1 MCHHGAPRMYVY
13 LYLFSFALGG
23 ILLLA
28 SILLGDKDGG
38 AHDADGGAD
47 GGAGGG
53 ADADADT
60 ETGGSQGIDHG
71 VADAHGSIAGLF
83 TAFLSLRFWMF
94 FLAFFGLTGLALDG
108 LDLVESSVV
117 ALALS
122 LGMGLLTGQV
132 TVAVFRSL
140 SASETSTAA
149 GAHDY
154 VGKSGRVLVSFGPG
168 SLGKLRIT
176 LKGTTVDVLAT
187 SDDERPFATG
197 DEAMVIQMN
206 ETTAVVARV
215 PVSDH
220 S

>member
-1 MCHHGAPRMYVY
+1 MYVY

-38 AHDADGGAD
+38 GHDG
-47 GGAGGG
+47 
-53 ADADADT
+53 DADA
-60 ETGGSQGIDHG
+60 EAGSSGPTQGIDHG
-71 VADAHGSIAGLF
+71 VADSHGSVAGLF

-94 FLAFFGLTGLALDG
+94 FLAFFGLTGLILDG
-108 LDLVESSVV
+108 LDLMQSSPT
-117 ALALS
+117 ALVLS
-122 LGMGLLTGQV
+122 IAMGLLTGQV

-140 SASETSTAA
+140 SGSETSTSA
-149 GAHDY
+149 GAPDY

-168 SLGKLRIT
+168 SLGKLRLT

-187 SDDERPFATG
+187 SDDERPFTSG

-206 ETTAVVARV
+206 DTTAMVARV
-215 PVSDH
+215 PVRDH
-220 S
+220 T